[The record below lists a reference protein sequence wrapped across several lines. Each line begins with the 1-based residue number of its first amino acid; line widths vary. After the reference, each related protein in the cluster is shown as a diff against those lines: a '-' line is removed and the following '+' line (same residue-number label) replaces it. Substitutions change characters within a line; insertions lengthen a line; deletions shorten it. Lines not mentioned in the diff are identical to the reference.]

1 MSIVNLSRFGL
12 NLSGRA
18 LGISTFPLIIKEYKT
33 PYELDFDGVNS
44 IGSSFADEVV
54 VKLAELNGGEIVIR
68 NSKSVI
74 NKCLNDVAKEY
85 KIKLVME

>member
-18 LGISTFPLIIKEYKT
+18 LGISAFPIIMKEFQI
-33 PYELDFDGVNS
+33 PYELDFMDVNS

-54 VKLAELNGGEIVIR
+54 VRLAELNGGEIVIH
-68 NSKSVI
+68 NSKGVI
-74 NKCLNDVAKEY
+74 NKCLKDVAKEFN
-85 KIKLVME
+85 IKLILR